1 MRCSTIVI
9 NHFINI
15 FFISVQAPLAG
26 INVMKERIHLNNF
39 TNTLAE
45 AVILYNSNDV
55 QFITKVSL

>member
-1 MRCSTIVI
+1 VY
-9 NHFINI
+9 NI